1 MLKGKTNRAANKL
14 PDLRVVELYAISD
27 SLRFAFASS
36 AISHA
41 QCAESEDCHGGRF
54 GDFAAA
60 TTTATAATS
69 ATGEC
74 VIQED
79 AVSTLGPREGRAS
92 AGCGKRDAILI
103 VRYCDRAKD
112 GRASRYPGSTAEN
125 EPAFV

>member
-1 MLKGKTNRAANKL
+1 MLKGRTNRAASEL
-14 PDLRVVELYAISD
+14 PDLRVVKLHTFSE
-27 SLRFAFASS
+27 SLCFAFASS
-36 AISHA
+36 AIRHA

-54 GDFAAA
+54 GDFA
-60 TTTATAATS
+60 TTATTA
-69 ATGEC
+69 GEC

-79 AVSTLGPREGRAS
+79 IVSTLGPREGRAS